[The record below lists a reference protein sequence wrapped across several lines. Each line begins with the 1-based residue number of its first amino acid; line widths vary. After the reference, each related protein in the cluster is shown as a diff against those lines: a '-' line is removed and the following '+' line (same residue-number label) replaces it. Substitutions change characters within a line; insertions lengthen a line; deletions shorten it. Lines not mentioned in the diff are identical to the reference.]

1 MIVDVEVAQDRV
13 TVEEDPDQDLDP
25 EINREID
32 QEAALEE
39 EADLEASPKIEV
51 EAKRLL
57 ERRVVQDHDPNPEA
71 GDYILGLFGKIGPLI
86 LLQKLFFVTL

>member
-71 GDYILGLFGKIGPLI
+71 GDYILVLFGKIEPLI
-86 LLQKLFFVTL
+86 LLQKLFFVTF

>member
-71 GDYILGLFGKIGPLI
+71 GNYILD
-86 LLQKLFFVTL
+86 LFFINI